1 MSEIR
6 FPPLVC
12 EAPRELEVGD
22 SSTET
27 DNESNTLDV
36 TVDQEKKEEIF
47 CRGIVEE
54 RDGHRR
60 EVIHEESVQTQH
72 LGF

>member
-1 MSEIR
+1 M
-6 FPPLVC
+6 C

-36 TVDQEKKEEIF
+36 TVDQEKKKKKYFAEE
-47 CRGIVEE
+47 
-54 RDGHRR
+54 
-60 EVIHEESVQTQH
+60 
-72 LGF
+72 

>member
-36 TVDQEKKEEIF
+36 TVDQGKKKKKYFAEE
-47 CRGIVEE
+47 
-54 RDGHRR
+54 
-60 EVIHEESVQTQH
+60 
-72 LGF
+72 